1 MLCKFFGVPFNSLR
15 FMRDFCSR
23 FQALKHREHDVFLKG
38 ASFTSETL
46 FAQTQRA
53 NMYGPTRGNTGR
65 ISAGTPF
72 AFLTSGDQNSPRSLG
87 SGSPRTPSVQAHT
100 APSFHFG
107 AQNGNMKSPQ
117 YQNPVAPKRGVGYP
131 PFPVG
136 SLLESGWGTLQTFRG
151 RLPSCRIMKI
161 YGTHII

>member
-1 MLCKFFGVPFNSLR
+1 MY
-15 FMRDFCSR
+15 SR
-23 FQALKHREHDVFLKG
+23 IKHQSEFEHVVFLKG

-65 ISAGTPF
+65 MSTATPF
-72 AFLTSGDQNSPRSLG
+72 AFLTSSDQNSPRSLG

-100 APSFHFG
+100 APSFHFD

-117 YQNPVAPKRGVGYP
+117 YQNPVAPKGGRGTPLFPWGPSWRGSGVP
-131 PFPVG
+131 P
-136 SLLESGWGTLQTFRG
+136 QTFRG
-151 RLPSCRIMKI
+151 RLPSCRIVKI
-161 YGTHII
+161 

>member
-1 MLCKFFGVPFNSLR
+1 MYSSIETCIR
-15 FMRDFCSR
+15 
-23 FQALKHREHDVFLKG
+23 ALKHRWGLEHVVFLKG

-65 ISAGTPF
+65 MSTATPF
-72 AFLTSGDQNSPRSLG
+72 AFLTSSDQNSPRSLG

-117 YQNPVAPKRGVGYP
+117 YQHHLPG
-131 PFPVG
+131 
-136 SLLESGWGTLQTFRG
+136 GWGAAGPPRPSEARRG
-151 RLPSCRIMKI
+151 ASEIQEHDTA
-161 YGTHII
+161 G

>member
-1 MLCKFFGVPFNSLR
+1 MYSSIETCIR
-15 FMRDFCSR
+15 
-23 FQALKHREHDVFLKG
+23 ALKHRWGLEHVVFLKG
-38 ASFTSETL
+38 TSFTSETL

-117 YQNPVAPKRGVGYP
+117 YQHGATSQEAVELQERDLQKLVVALPKYRSTAP
-131 PFPVG
+131 
-136 SLLESGWGTLQTFRG
+136 LDKLR
-151 RLPSCRIMKI
+151 
-161 YGTHII
+161 

>member
-1 MLCKFFGVPFNSLR
+1 MY
-15 FMRDFCSR
+15 SR
-23 FQALKHREHDVFLKG
+23 IKHQTEFEHVVFLKG

-65 ISAGTPF
+65 MSTATPF
-72 AFLTSGDQNSPRSLG
+72 AFLTSSEQNSPRSLG

-117 YQNPVAPKRGVGYP
+117 NQHPTVGGEGPPTAIKASAPA
-131 PFPVG
+131 
-136 SLLESGWGTLQTFRG
+136 RG
-151 RLPSCRIMKI
+151 RASGPEPGLGPRFFLGFLFFSFI
-161 YGTHII
+161 